1 MDPLSLV
8 AMASTTFKGVQ
19 VLVSKGAE
27 IEHVA
32 KKLGHWYGLVSD
44 IKEAEK
50 EAENP
55 PLFKKMFDG
64 DSVEEQAFNAV
75 IAKKKIEEQEKQVR
89 ELITWAYG
97 VETYKE
103 MIQMRKDIKAKRER
117 MIYKQRRRQRR
128 MLDVSAIIMGLLV
141 SGGVVWTTTSIIQGF
156 SNG

>member
-8 AMASTTFKGVQ
+8 AMASTTFKGLQ

-32 KKLGHWYGLVSD
+32 KKLGHWYTLVSD
-44 IKEAEK
+44 INQAER

-64 DSVEEQAFNAV
+64 ASVEEQALNAV

-103 MIQMRKDIKAKRER
+103 MMQMRRDIRAKRER
-117 MIYKQRRRQRR
+117 MIYRQRRRQQR
-128 MLDVSAIIMGLLV
+128 MLDISAVILGIIV
-141 SGGVVWTTTSIIQGF
+141 SGFVVWTTFSFIQNLRSG
-156 SNG
+156 

>member
-8 AMASTTFKGVQ
+8 AMASTAFKGVQ
-19 VLVSKGAE
+19 ILVSKGAE

-32 KKLGHWYGLVSD
+32 QKLGHWYGLVSD

-64 DSVEEQAFNAV
+64 NSVEEQALNAV

-97 VETYKE
+97 TETYKE
-103 MIQMRKDIKAKRER
+103 MMQMRRDIRAKRER
-117 MIYKQRRRQRR
+117 MIYKQRRRQKR
-128 MLDVSAIIMGLLV
+128 MLDVSAIIIALMV
-141 SGGVVWTTTSIIQGF
+141 SGGVVWTTISIISSVGA
-156 SNG
+156 

>member
-8 AMASTTFKGVQ
+8 AMASTTFKGLQ

-32 KKLGHWYGLVSD
+32 QKLGHWYTLVSD
-44 IKEAEK
+44 INQAER

-64 DSVEEQAFNAV
+64 SSVEEQALNAV

-97 VETYKE
+97 VETYRE
-103 MIQMRKDIKAKRER
+103 MMQMRKEIKAKRER
-117 MIYKQRRRQRR
+117 MIYKQRRRQRF
-128 MLDVSAIIMGLLV
+128 MLDVSAVIMGLIAA
-141 SGGVVWTTTSIIQGF
+141 GGIVYFTVDIIQ
-156 SNG
+156 SLRNA

>member
-1 MDPLSLV
+1 MDPVSLV
-8 AMASTTFKGVQ
+8 AIASSTFKGIQ

-32 KKLGHWYGLVSD
+32 QKLGHWYGLVSD

-64 DSVEEQAFNAV
+64 NSVEEQALNAV

-97 VETYKE
+97 KDTYKE
-103 MIQMRKDIKAKRER
+103 MMQMRRDIRAKRER

-128 MLDVSAIIMGLLV
+128 MLDVSAIVMGLLV
-141 SGGVVWTTTSIIQGF
+141 SGGVIWTTANIIQGLN
-156 SNG
+156 NG

>member
-8 AMASTTFKGVQ
+8 AMASTTFKGLQ
-19 VLVSKGAE
+19 ILVSKGAE

-32 KKLGHWYGLVSD
+32 QKLGHWYTLVSD
-44 IKEAEK
+44 INQAEK

-64 DSVEEQAFNAV
+64 PSVEEQALNAV

-97 VETYKE
+97 VETYRE
-103 MIQMRKDIKAKRER
+103 MMHMRKEIKAKRER
-117 MIYKQRRRQRR
+117 MIYKQRRRQRL
-128 MLDVSAIIMGLLV
+128 MLDVSAVITGLIV
-141 SGGVVWTTTSIIQGF
+141 AGGVVYFTVDLIQ
-156 SNG
+156 SLRSA

>member
-8 AMASTTFKGVQ
+8 AMASTTFKGLQ

-32 KKLGHWYGLVSD
+32 KKLGHWYTLVSD
-44 IKEAEK
+44 INQAER

-64 DSVEEQAFNAV
+64 ASVEEQALNAV

-103 MIQMRKDIKAKRER
+103 MMQMRRDIKAKRER
-117 MIYKQRRRQRR
+117 MIYRQRRRQQR
-128 MLDVSAIIMGLLV
+128 MLDISALILGIILCGFV
-141 SGGVVWTTTSIIQGF
+141 IWTTFSFIQSF
-156 SNG
+156 RSV

>member
-1 MDPLSLV
+1 MDPVSLV
-8 AMASTTFKGVQ
+8 AIASSTFKGIQ

-32 KKLGHWYGLVSD
+32 QKLGHWYGLVSD

-64 DSVEEQAFNAV
+64 NSVEEQALNAV

-103 MIQMRKDIKAKRER
+103 MMQMRKDIKAKRER

-128 MLDVSAIIMGLLV
+128 MLDISAIIIALMV
-141 SGGVVWTTTSIIQGF
+141 SGGVVWTTISIIKNVGA
-156 SNG
+156 

>member
-1 MDPLSLV
+1 MDPISLV

-32 KKLGHWYGLVSD
+32 QKLGHWYGLVSD

>member
-8 AMASTTFKGVQ
+8 AMASTTFKGLQ

-32 KKLGHWYGLVSD
+32 QKLGHWYTLVSD
-44 IKEAEK
+44 INQAER

-64 DSVEEQAFNAV
+64 SSVEEQALNAV
-75 IAKKKIEEQEKQVR
+75 IAKKKIEEQNRQIR
-89 ELITWAYG
+89 ELIMYAYG
-97 VETYKE
+97 EETYRE
-103 MIQMRKDIKAKRER
+103 MLQMRKDIRAKREK

-128 MLDVSAIIMGLLV
+128 MLDVSALV
-141 SGGVVWTTTSIIQGF
+141 MALIFSGGVIYFTATLIQ
-156 SNG
+156 SLRSA

>member
-8 AMASTTFKGVQ
+8 AMASTTFKGLQ

-32 KKLGHWYGLVSD
+32 QKLGHWYTLVSD
-44 IKEAEK
+44 INQAER

-64 DSVEEQAFNAV
+64 TSVEEQALNAV
-75 IAKKKIEEQEKQVR
+75 ISKKKIEEQNKQIR
-89 ELITWAYG
+89 ELIMYAYG
-97 VETYKE
+97 EETYRE
-103 MIQMRKDIKAKRER
+103 MLQMRKDIRAKREK

-128 MLDVSAIIMGLLV
+128 MLDVSALV
-141 SGGVVWTTTSIIQGF
+141 MALIFSGGVIYFTLNFIQ
-156 SNG
+156 SLRSA

>member
-8 AMASTTFKGVQ
+8 AMASTTFKGLQ

-32 KKLGHWYGLVSD
+32 QKLGHWYTLVSD
-44 IKEAEK
+44 INQAEQEAEK
-50 EAENP
+50 P

-64 DSVEEQAFNAV
+64 SSVEEQALNAV
-75 IAKKKIEEQEKQVR
+75 IAKKKIEEQERQIR

-103 MIQMRKDIKAKRER
+103 MIQMRRDIKAKRER
-117 MIYKQRRRQRR
+117 MIYRQRRRQHF
-128 MLDVSAIIMGLLV
+128 MLDMSAIIMGLMV
-141 SGGVVWTTTSIIQGF
+141 SGGIVYFTLGLIQTLR
-156 SNG
+156 SA

>member
-1 MDPLSLV
+1 VDPVSLV
-8 AMASTTFKGVQ
+8 AMASTAFKGVQ
-19 VLVSKGAE
+19 ILVSKGAE

-32 KKLGHWYGLVSD
+32 QKLGHWYGLVSD

-55 PLFKKMFDG
+55 PLFKKMFAG
-64 DSVEEQAFNAV
+64 DSVEQQALNAV

-103 MIQMRKDIKAKRER
+103 MMQMRKDIKAKRER

-128 MLDVSAIIMGLLV
+128 MLDVSAIIMGLIV
-141 SGGVVWTTTSIIQGF
+141 SGGVVLTTASIIQGL

>member
-1 MDPLSLV
+1 MDPVSLV

-19 VLVSKGAE
+19 ILVSKGAE

-32 KKLGHWYGLVSD
+32 QKLGHWYGLVSD

-64 DSVEEQAFNAV
+64 DSVEQQALNAV

-103 MIQMRKDIKAKRER
+103 MMQMRKDIKAKRER

-128 MLDVSAIIMGLLV
+128 MLDASAIIMGLIV
-141 SGGVVWTTTSIIQGF
+141 SGGVVWTTASIIQGL

>member
-8 AMASTTFKGVQ
+8 AMASTTFKGLQ

-32 KKLGHWYGLVSD
+32 QKLGHWYTLVSD
-44 IKEAEK
+44 INQAEQEAEK
-50 EAENP
+50 P

-64 DSVEEQAFNAV
+64 SSVEEQALNAV
-75 IAKKKIEEQEKQVR
+75 IAKKKIEEQERQIR

-103 MIQMRKDIKAKRER
+103 MIQMRRDIRAKRER
-117 MIYKQRRRQRR
+117 MIYRQRRRQRF
-128 MLDVSAIIMGLLV
+128 MLDMSAIIMGLMV
-141 SGGVVWTTTSIIQGF
+141 AGGIVYFTFGLIQ
-156 SNG
+156 SLRSA

>member
-8 AMASTTFKGVQ
+8 AMASTTFKGLQ

-32 KKLGHWYGLVSD
+32 QKLGHWYTLVSD
-44 IKEAEK
+44 INQAER

-64 DSVEEQAFNAV
+64 TSVEEQALNAV
-75 IAKKKIEEQEKQVR
+75 IAKKKIEEQNKQIR
-89 ELITWAYG
+89 ELIMYAYG
-97 VETYKE
+97 EETYRE
-103 MIQMRKDIKAKRER
+103 MLQMRKDIRAKREK

-128 MLDVSAIIMGLLV
+128 MLDLSAIIIGLIV
-141 SGGVVWTTTSIIQGF
+141 SGGIVYFTASLIG
-156 SNG
+156 SLRGA